1 MYRFSTNV
9 KKIIHNDKL
18 VLINLNTGQWIRMS
32 MTVYKIIDKFIV
44 KNVPYE
50 QLMTVLADEEDKRY
64 VASIIKQMLE
74 IEVIYCGKE
83 KCRNQ
88 KVVIFEVTNR
98 CNLRCVHCCNNAD
111 VCSDYELSK
120 NEVIKILDFL
130 ISNDPVN
137 IIISGGEPLI
147 RDDFV
152 EIICYLRKNYDGKIT
167 VMTNATLINKN
178 NVSFIV
184 KNIDEINISIDGID
198 EKTTDRVRGKGVFK
212 KVLDTVNL
220 LHEEDFGNIALS
232 MVFGDKNYHLESKFI
247 ALNRRLGTRPV
258 IRGFAEM
265 GRGKENKDVFS

>member
-88 KVVIFEVTNR
+88 KVVHI
-98 CNLRCVHCCNNAD
+98 
-111 VCSDYELSK
+111 LS
-120 NEVIKILDFL
+120 VASSVKI
-130 ISNDPVN
+130 
-137 IIISGGEPLI
+137 
-147 RDDFV
+147 
-152 EIICYLRKNYDGKIT
+152 
-167 VMTNATLINKN
+167 
-178 NVSFIV
+178 
-184 KNIDEINISIDGID
+184 
-198 EKTTDRVRGKGVFK
+198 
-212 KVLDTVNL
+212 
-220 LHEEDFGNIALS
+220 
-232 MVFGDKNYHLESKFI
+232 
-247 ALNRRLGTRPV
+247 RR
-258 IRGFAEM
+258 
-265 GRGKENKDVFS
+265 N

>member
-88 KVVIFEVTNR
+88 KVV
-98 CNLRCVHCCNNAD
+98 CLL
-111 VCSDYELSK
+111 LSAG
-120 NEVIKILDFL
+120 
-130 ISNDPVN
+130 S
-137 IIISGGEPLI
+137 
-147 RDDFV
+147 
-152 EIICYLRKNYDGKIT
+152 
-167 VMTNATLINKN
+167 
-178 NVSFIV
+178 
-184 KNIDEINISIDGID
+184 
-198 EKTTDRVRGKGVFK
+198 
-212 KVLDTVNL
+212 
-220 LHEEDFGNIALS
+220 
-232 MVFGDKNYHLESKFI
+232 
-247 ALNRRLGTRPV
+247 
-258 IRGFAEM
+258 
-265 GRGKENKDVFS
+265 

>member
-111 VCSDYELSK
+111 V
-120 NEVIKILDFL
+120 
-130 ISNDPVN
+130 
-137 IIISGGEPLI
+137 
-147 RDDFV
+147 
-152 EIICYLRKNYDGKIT
+152 
-167 VMTNATLINKN
+167 
-178 NVSFIV
+178 
-184 KNIDEINISIDGID
+184 
-198 EKTTDRVRGKGVFK
+198 
-212 KVLDTVNL
+212 
-220 LHEEDFGNIALS
+220 
-232 MVFGDKNYHLESKFI
+232 
-247 ALNRRLGTRPV
+247 
-258 IRGFAEM
+258 
-265 GRGKENKDVFS
+265 

>member
-88 KVVIFEVTNR
+88 KVVIFEVTIDVI
-98 CNLRCVHCCNNAD
+98 CVACIAAIMLMY
-111 VCSDYELSK
+111 V
-120 NEVIKILDFL
+120 L
-130 ISNDPVN
+130 IMN
-137 IIISGGEPLI
+137 
-147 RDDFV
+147 FQ
-152 EIICYLRKNYDGKIT
+152 KMK
-167 VMTNATLINKN
+167 
-178 NVSFIV
+178 
-184 KNIDEINISIDGID
+184 
-198 EKTTDRVRGKGVFK
+198 
-212 KVLDTVNL
+212 L
-220 LHEEDFGNIALS
+220 LKSWIF
-232 MVFGDKNYHLESKFI
+232 
-247 ALNRRLGTRPV
+247 
-258 IRGFAEM
+258 
-265 GRGKENKDVFS
+265 

>member
-32 MTVYKIIDKFIV
+32 MTVY
-44 KNVPYE
+44 NE

-120 NEVIKILDFL
+120 NEVIKILDF
-130 ISNDPVN
+130 
-137 IIISGGEPLI
+137 
-147 RDDFV
+147 
-152 EIICYLRKNYDGKIT
+152 
-167 VMTNATLINKN
+167 
-178 NVSFIV
+178 
-184 KNIDEINISIDGID
+184 
-198 EKTTDRVRGKGVFK
+198 
-212 KVLDTVNL
+212 
-220 LHEEDFGNIALS
+220 
-232 MVFGDKNYHLESKFI
+232 
-247 ALNRRLGTRPV
+247 
-258 IRGFAEM
+258 
-265 GRGKENKDVFS
+265 